1 MWTFKEKVLIEFVR
15 ILLLFY
21 VLVFWQQG
29 MRDLKCLTR
38 DWTHIPYIRRWSP
51 NHWPAREVPS
61 HFGFNFAFP
70 KWCLVPFHMPI
81 AWLDTSFWGEAMK
94 QKRIA
99 LLFCQAKG
107 DRTGFCLEKLCVS
120 TPENLSLIR
129 AQRWDL
135 TRLGCEQGLYSFNLK
150 NPAKQETWV
159 WFLGWEDLL
168 EKG

>member
-1 MWTFKEKVLIEFVR
+1 MFSGISFWFFLFLMWTFKEKVLIEFVR

-21 VLVFWQQG
+21 VLVFWLQG
-29 MRDLKCLTR
+29 MWDLKCLTR
-38 DWTHIPYIRRWSP
+38 DWTHIPYIRRCSP

-81 AWLDTSFWGEAMK
+81 VWLDTSFWGEAMK

-107 DRTGFCLEKLCVS
+107 DRTGFCLEKLCLNPRELESYKGSKVGS
-120 TPENLSLIR
+120 DKIR
-129 AQRWDL
+129 VWA
-135 TRLGCEQGLYSFNLK
+135 GL
-150 NPAKQETWV
+150 V
-159 WFLGWEDLL
+159 LL
-168 EKG
+168 